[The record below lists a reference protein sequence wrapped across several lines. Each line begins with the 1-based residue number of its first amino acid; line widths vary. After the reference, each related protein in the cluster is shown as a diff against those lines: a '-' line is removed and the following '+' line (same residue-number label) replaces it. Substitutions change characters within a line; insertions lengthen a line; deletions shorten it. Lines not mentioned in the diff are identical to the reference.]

1 MPATASLDEIGFDSL
16 MYAEL
21 EEAIESAGFEPLSQ
35 DTLAALRDLREI
47 ARALRPRE
55 PGALPPES
63 APETAADIRVPP
75 LVATWGRRGLDV
87 AQRLFYSKMLRS
99 RIEGRANLPRDTHF
113 IVAANHESHL
123 DMGLAK
129 TALGKTAED
138 LHALAAAD
146 YFFDTPAKRAFFGAF
161 TNLVPMERNGSLK
174 DSLRRALHLLEEG
187 KNVLIFPEG
196 TRSRTGA
203 MQPFHRGL
211 GHLALQARVGVVPVH
226 LSTRHALPPGRIRL
240 LSRDVTARIG
250 PFVSFRSLERP
261 TRGLSRAEAERRVSA
276 IVQKAIEGLRDGP
289 TSRAAPP
296 RAR

>member
-1 MPATASLDEIGFDSL
+1 VL
-16 MYAEL
+16 
-21 EEAIESAGFEPLSQ
+21 SAFH
-35 DTLAALRDLREI
+35 DLRELS
-47 ARALRPRE
+47 RALRARE
-55 PGALPPES
+55 PGLSRPEPP
-63 APETAADIRVPP
+63 PETAADIRVPP

-196 TRSRTGA
+196 TRTRTGT

-261 TRGLSRAEAERRVSA
+261 TRGLPRAEAERRVSA